1 MWCADY
7 GEAMKVLKKELRF
20 NEGEI
25 SIITESLDDLWHLKY
40 ILEPNDLVYAFTKR
54 RIEGATDKLRP
65 EKADKKTVRLGINV
79 EKVEF
84 HKFSNRLRVHGTIVD
99 GIDAGAYHT
108 INVEEGTNISIIKRW
123 KNDQFERIREAEIAS
138 LRPKVII
145 ATIEEG
151 EASIGMVRQFGVEE
165 TSSLRQ
171 SLGKGEGNQR
181 NSFFGELAS
190 QLKWAAEK
198 VEAVILAGPGFTKDD
213 FMDFVRTREPELA
226 KKIVLEDT
234 SSIGM
239 SGFQEVLRR
248 GAVDRIMQESRIGR
262 EATLIEELMK
272 EISMDGKAAYG
283 MAEVRSAQSMGA
295 VETLLITDELLRTER
310 ESDSIDRFLKD
321 VEHSQGRIVVFSTE
335 FEPGRKLDSLGGI
348 AALLRFKVA

>member
-1 MWCADY
+1 
-7 GEAMKVLKKELRF
+7 MKVLKKDLRF

-40 ILEPNDLVYAFTKR
+40 ILEPNDVVFAFTKR

-65 EKADKKTVRLGINV
+65 EKIEKKTLRLGITV

-99 GIDAGAYHT
+99 GIDVGAYHT

-190 QLKWAAEK
+190 QLKWAAQK
-198 VEAVILAGPGFTKDD
+198 VEAVILAGPGFTKED
-213 FMDFVRTREPELA
+213 FMEFVRTKEPDLA

-248 GAVDRIMQESRIGR
+248 GAVDRIMHESRIGR
-262 EATLIEELMK
+262 EAILIEELMK

-283 MAEVRSAQSMGA
+283 MAEVRSAQSLGA

-310 ESDSIDRFLKD
+310 ETDSIDRFLRD

-335 FEPGRKLDSLGGI
+335 FEPGRKLDSLGAI
-348 AALLRFKVA
+348 AALLRFKVT

>member
-1 MWCADY
+1 
-7 GEAMKVLKKELRF
+7 MKVLKKDLRF

-40 ILEPNDLVYAFTKR
+40 ILEPNDVVFAFTKR

-65 EKADKKTVRLGINV
+65 EKIEKKTLRLGITV

-99 GIDAGAYHT
+99 WIDVGAYHT

-190 QLKWAAEK
+190 QLKWAAQK
-198 VEAVILAGPGFTKDD
+198 VEAVILAGPGFTKED
-213 FMDFVRTREPELA
+213 FIEFVRTREPDLA

-248 GAVDRIMQESRIGR
+248 GAVDRIMHESRIGR
-262 EATLIEELMK
+262 EAILIEELMK

-283 MAEVRSAQSMGA
+283 MAEVRSAQSLGA

-310 ESDSIDRFLKD
+310 ETDSIDRFLRD

-335 FEPGRKLDSLGGI
+335 FEPGRKLDSLGAI
-348 AALLRFKVA
+348 AALLRFKVT

>member
-1 MWCADY
+1 
-7 GEAMKVLKKELRF
+7 MKIVKKELRF

-25 SIITESLDDLWHLKY
+25 SLVTESLDDLWHLKY
-40 ILEPNDLVYAFTKR
+40 ILEPGDLVYAFTKR

-65 EKADKKTVRLGINV
+65 EKADKKTVRLGITV

-84 HKFSNRLRVHGTIVD
+84 HKFSNRLRVHGTIKD

-108 INVEEGTNISIIKRW
+108 LNIEEGTNISIIKKW
-123 KNDQFERIREAEIAS
+123 KNDQLERIKEARIAS

-165 TSSLRQ
+165 SSSLRQ
-171 SLGKGEGNQR
+171 SLGKGEGNRR
-181 NSFFGELAS
+181 NEFFGELAS

-198 VEAVILAGPGFTKDD
+198 VDAVILAGPGFTKED
-213 FMDFVRTREPELA
+213 FLEFLRTREPELA

-234 SSIGM
+234 SSIGV

-262 EATLIEELMK
+262 EAKLIEELIK
-272 EISMDGKAAYG
+272 EISINGKAAYG
-283 MAEVRSAQSMGA
+283 MDDVRNAESLGA
-295 VETLLITDELLRTER
+295 IETLLITDELLRTER
-310 ESDSIDRFLKD
+310 EGGPIDEFLKD
-321 VEHSQGRIVVFSTE
+321 IEHAQGRIVVFSTE
-335 FEPGRKLDSLGGI
+335 FEPGKRLESLGGI
-348 AALLRFKVA
+348 AALLRFRVVP